1 MLLDILELAG
11 NKTLA
16 YDQAAQARLE
26 RLRGKTMAL
35 RIKPF
40 EPVVRVTP
48 QASGIEFSHQDETP
62 VDVSLTA
69 TLGAMLRI
77 SRVGLENAD
86 LAPGELEISGDP
98 IVGQRFAQLIA
109 ELDID
114 WESMLA
120 EQFGETSA
128 RLITHLAKE
137 AKSFADD
144 SKGRLQQLLNAQ
156 LSGEDGLVAPA
167 HAVDEFLDDVDTLRA
182 DTDRLS
188 ARLSRV
194 LKQAQ

>member
-1 MLLDILELAG
+1 MLLEILELAG

-40 EPVVRVTP
+40 DSVIRVTP
-48 QASGIEFSHQDETP
+48 QASGIEFSHQDDAP

-69 TLGAMLRI
+69 TLGAMLKI

-128 RLITHLAKE
+128 KLITHLASE
-137 AKSFADD
+137 AKAFADE
-144 SKGRLQQLLNAQ
+144 SKHRLQQLLNAQ
-156 LSGEDGLVAPA
+156 LSGQDGLVAPA
-167 HAVDEFLDDVDTLRA
+167 QAVDQFLDDVDTLRA

-188 ARLSRV
+188 ARLSRL
-194 LKQAQ
+194 LKQAE